1 LELNLF
7 NTIGIGAAFSPNLEA
22 NLNEAAR
29 LSLYLNSQLI
39 LIHVGEAS
47 EDKKEK
53 FQNYLKVFINEGL
66 NYSIVFKTGN
76 PVDVILK
83 TIEDSKI
90 ELLLLGALKQEN
102 FVKSYLGSIARKI
115 TRQAK
120 CSVLLMTHPST
131 KRKVCEH
138 IVVNGLEATQTE
150 QTITSAMFVAK
161 KLGSH
166 MVTIVEEIST
176 QKLSIK
182 VDDDNTLRK
191 SNIQREKLR
200 RLEKQRINKILETIP
215 ENYKTELHIKSQPIF
230 GQSGYSIGHYA
241 EVVRADLLV
250 MNAPK
255 KRKFWDRIF
264 PHDLEYILT
273 ELPSDVLIVR

>member
-1 LELNLF
+1 MELNLF

-29 LSLYLNSQLI
+29 LSLYFDSKLI

-53 FQNYLKVFINEGL
+53 FQTYLKDFINLGL
-66 NYSIVFKTGN
+66 DYSIVFKSGN
-76 PVDVILK
+76 PVEVILK
-83 TIEDSKI
+83 TIETSQI

-102 FVKSYLGSIARKI
+102 FLKYHLGSIARKI

-120 CSVLLMTHPST
+120 CSVLLMTHPSS
-131 KRKVCEH
+131 KSSLCEH
-138 IVVNGLEATQTE
+138 IIVNGLDAEETE
-150 QTITSAMFVAK
+150 QTITSAMFIAK

-182 VDDDNTLRK
+182 VDDDASLRK
-191 SNIQREKLR
+191 SNIEKEKWR
-200 RLEKQRINKILETIP
+200 RSEKQRINKILETIP
-215 ENYKTELHIKSQPIF
+215 ETYKTELKIKSQPIF
-230 GQSGYSIGHYA
+230 GKGGYSIGHYA

-255 KRKFWDRIF
+255 KRRWWDRLF